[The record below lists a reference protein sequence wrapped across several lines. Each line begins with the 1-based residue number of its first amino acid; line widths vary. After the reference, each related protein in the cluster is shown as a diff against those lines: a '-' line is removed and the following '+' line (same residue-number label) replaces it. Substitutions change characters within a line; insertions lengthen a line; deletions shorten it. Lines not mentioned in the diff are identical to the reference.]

1 MKKYNRYTTAV
12 KKRPSTTIENND
24 LSVIIPA
31 AGTGHRMKSYG
42 PKCLLP
48 ISTTQTIIENIIKNV
63 KKGYPN
69 SEITTVVGFEADRVI
84 KTIPK
89 GVRIIENQFYSET
102 NVVESLR
109 LALNSITNTRVL
121 IIYGDLIFNTKSKS
135 IKIRAGVIEA
145 VNRETHS
152 LFSPHNL
159 HIKNITKKIPINMS
173 V

>member
-63 KKGYPN
+63 KKVYPN

-109 LALNSITNTRVL
+109 LALNSITNTIVL
-121 IIYGDLIFNTKSKS
+121 KIYCDLIFNTKFFNNVYK
-135 IKIRAGVIEA
+135 KHGVA
-145 VNRETHS
+145 
-152 LFSPHNL
+152 
-159 HIKNITKKIPINMS
+159 
-173 V
+173 